1 MLTFYSLED
10 CPDCR
15 SIEQD
20 LAGTTLA
27 HKVVRFASRAEAR
40 AALPEGAA
48 PPALADDGQLYCGVT
63 EIARHLERLRQF
75 KAEWD
80 KFQSDACYC
89 DDEGNV
95 I

>member
-1 MLTFYSLED
+1 MLTFYCIED

-20 LAGTTLA
+20 LAGTALA
-27 HKVVRFASRAEAR
+27 HKVVRFALRVAAR
-40 AALPEGAA
+40 AAMPEGAS
-48 PPALADDGQLYCGVT
+48 PPALADDGELYCGVT
-63 EIARHLERLRQF
+63 ETARHLERLRQF

-89 DDEGNV
+89 DDEGNA